1 MKPGNLPVRR
11 WIQLLFLIIVIAIGI
26 QFGLFV
32 SHIEKGMIPDFSR
45 PPGVEAFLPIS
56 AVISLKYFI
65 CTGIINQVHP
75 SGLVIFILICLT
87 ALFAKK
93 GFCSWICPIGLLSE
107 TFRKLHNTLF
117 KRKMNLPHILDV
129 ILRSLKY
136 LLAGFFIYQI
146 FFKMPLP
153 AIEQFIFS
161 PYNQFADIK
170 MLKFFTDI
178 SMTAFIIL
186 VVLILLSVIIKDFWC
201 RYLCPYGAVLS
212 ILGFLSIGKIHRDPE
227 SCTKC
232 GKCETRCP
240 GLIRITRKRQ
250 INSAECTACLTCV
263 DNCPEKAVRFSFILN
278 KLPVRSVVLASVFLF
293 LFGIGITTA
302 RVTGHW
308 HNAVPK
314 EAYVRYAA
322 PVKKMPFSD
331 MQIDPEKMKR
341 MMRMMELLKQ
351 QELQKKQ
358 PKSPMTN

>member
-1 MKPGNLPVRR
+1 MKPGNLPIRR
-11 WIQLLFLIIVIAIGI
+11 WVQILFLVIVIAIGI

-32 SHIEKGMIPDFSR
+32 SSIEKGIVPDFSR

-56 AVISLKYFI
+56 ALISLKYLI
-65 CTGIINQVHP
+65 YTGIINQVHP

-107 TFRKLHNTLF
+107 YFRKLNGVLF
-117 KRKMNLPHILDV
+117 KRKIKLPNILDV

-146 FFKMPLP
+146 FLKMPVP
-153 AIEQFIFS
+153 ALEQFIFS

-178 SMTAFIIL
+178 SMTAFT
-186 VVLILLSVIIKDFWC
+186 VLIVLALLTVIIKDFWC

-227 SCTKC
+227 TCTKC
-232 GKCETRCP
+232 GKCETTCP
-240 GLIRITRKRQ
+240 GLIHITHKQ
-250 INSAECTACLTCV
+250 TINSLECTACLTCV
-263 DNCPEKAVRFSFILN
+263 DNCPEKAVRFAFIFN
-278 KLPVRSVVLASVFLF
+278 KLAVRPLVLASVFLL

-302 RVTGHW
+302 RVTGNW
-308 HNAVPK
+308 HNAIPK

-351 QELQKKQ
+351 QELQKNMSQ
-358 PKSPMTN
+358 SPMTD